1 MKYQNRERKQNMIN
15 GKKVAKFIKGS
26 STFHKTELTEKEKD
40 KRTRNKRL
48 TMKYINKLLNQNT

>member
-40 KRTRNKRL
+40 K
-48 TMKYINKLLNQNT
+48 